1 MTDFPIVANYPILSA
16 CMINEPDYPYG
27 NEMGQRDAILKLST
41 GTYETFSYFGLKAA
55 LIRYSNGNETVLYA
69 GNGDRYGGGIV
80 LSNVLE
86 FL

>member
-1 MTDFPIVANYPILSA
+1 
-16 CMINEPDYPYG
+16 MINEPDYPYG

-80 LSNVLE
+80 LSNVSQKFFKVE
-86 FL
+86 GNNVTFFGIN